1 MLRGQTVLRT
11 DMSKVRRPPHF
22 EASIRAPRIP
32 PALNP
37 RIGIVH
43 GVSPPPPRL
52 TLAPKTRSGP
62 VLMLGGGGGRA
73 IFILIRGL
81 RDGIWIPDALCVG
94 LERVFIAEKSRESS
108 PQMVSFGPLARSPQR
123 HMRCVGRTSVRS
135 HLTMRLTCITSLL
148 QALN

>member
-1 MLRGQTVLRT
+1 M
-11 DMSKVRRPPHF
+11 
-22 EASIRAPRIP
+22 
-32 PALNP
+32 
-37 RIGIVH
+37 
-43 GVSPPPPRL
+43 SPPPPHL
-52 TLAPKTRSGP
+52 TLVAKTRSEP
-62 VLMLGGGGGRA
+62 MLMLGGGGGRA

-81 RDGIWIPDALCVG
+81 RNGIWIPDALCVG